1 MGENMQAHVQ
11 SVRNLPISLH
21 RGDVRSIAETLNVG
35 NVRRLAAINH
45 NLVQNDMFCVV
56 HCISGARE
64 LQLGTTY
71 CNSTLCPC
79 RP

>member
-21 RGDVRSIAETLNVG
+21 RGDVRSVAETLNVG

-45 NLVQNDMFCVV
+45 NLVQNDMFCMR
-56 HCISGARE
+56 GALHQWCSRVATWHYI
-64 LQLGTTY
+64 LQL
-71 CNSTLCPC
+71 NSLSL
-79 RP
+79 